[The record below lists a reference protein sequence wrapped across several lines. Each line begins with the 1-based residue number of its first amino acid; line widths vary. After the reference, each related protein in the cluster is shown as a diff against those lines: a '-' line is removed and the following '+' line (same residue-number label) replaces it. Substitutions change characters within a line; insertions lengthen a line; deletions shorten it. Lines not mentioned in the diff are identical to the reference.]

1 MLSDSYTSGYYAA
14 YDAVGLECS
23 LEKEAGVKDFMKKIL
38 LAGVVAGGGA
48 KGAAVGGRFGEAKMT
63 QYATENLNAIMSQKK
78 ARGAFVDA
86 AKFVEENMS
95 ESRYVRTSPEEMAR
109 ATIKAMDA
117 AGTLPK
123 KFSTDKMVRDWMTQ
137 APYADI
143 KSGSNAA
150 FNPALGAVTGE
161 RTHPS
166 LLAHELLGHG
176 EQAYGKDLRRWY
188 DDVYEANS
196 SMGKLKGHKH
206 DYEQD
211 AWNRA
216 RKAGFKIDPEVE
228 DASMNYY
235 RSERAGLAGG
245 GVAGAGAGA
254 GATGLGLMGIAS
266 LLEKMKRKKR

>member
-137 APYADI
+137 EPYADI
-143 KSGSNAA
+143 KSGLNAA
-150 FNPALGAVTGE
+150 FNPAIGAVTGE

-166 LLAHELLGHG
+166 LLAHELMGHG

-188 DDVYEANS
+188 EEHFASWWPKSGQSPPPEPKVVDREA
-196 SMGKLKGHKH
+196 MDEL
-206 DYEQD
+206 ERL
-211 AWNRA
+211 RA
-216 RKAGFKIDPEVE
+216 EERKAQEKWARLNRD
-228 DASMNYY
+228 
-235 RSERAGLAGG
+235 L
-245 GVAGAGAGA
+245 
-254 GATGLGLMGIAS
+254 LGLS
-266 LLEKMKRKKR
+266 